1 MPTLSTEAIA
11 RHKAAKRIQSG
22 GGVMTQPILGPK
34 CKGAPP
40 GPNGQ
45 CGGASFPSY
54 GPEVK
59 NKSAPPGP
67 TAS

>member
-1 MPTLSTEAIA
+1 
-11 RHKAAKRIQSG
+11 
-22 GGVMTQPILGPK
+22 MTQPILGPK